1 MNSGSWWWLGRPGV
15 LWFMGSQR
23 VRHNWAT
30 ELIKWY
36 HVCLSDLLHLVWQ
49 LCLPTPCVSTY
60 YYPVSLF
67 LYLCLFVP
75 LYFSAVPG
83 PLFSHT
89 CLTPLC
95 KSFPLLML
103 LLSNLSDCPTSLYI
117 SASFFPLLCFLCA
130 LQLHPFSVT
139 LLSSP
144 LSGTPG
150 GDASFLLSL
159 PSLLQSIIFLS
170 SPNHHDALKAMVPP
184 FILSQTVW
192 RASSLLPPSYQ

>member
-1 MNSGSWWWLGRPGV
+1 MVREAWPAVIHGV
-15 LWFMGSQR
+15 AKSQTQLSY
-23 VRHNWAT
+23 WT

-36 HVCLSDLLHLVWQ
+36 HVCMSDLLHLVWQ

-103 LLSNLSDCPTSLYI
+103 LLSNLSDCPTSLCI

-130 LQLHPFSVT
+130 LQF
-139 LLSSP
+139 
-144 LSGTPG
+144 
-150 GDASFLLSL
+150 
-159 PSLLQSIIFLS
+159 PSLLHSFPPHSRAPQVVMLPSCSLS
-170 SPNHHDALKAMVPP
+170 LHSC
-184 FILSQTVW
+184 SQ
-192 RASSLLPPSYQ
+192 

>member
-1 MNSGSWWWLGRPGV
+1 MFP
-15 LWFMGSQR
+15 
-23 VRHNWAT
+23 H
-30 ELIKWY
+30 III
-36 HVCLSDLLHLVWQ
+36 LSPYFCIFVFLF
-49 LCLPTPCVSTY
+49 PSTFL
-60 YYPVSLF
+60 LF
-67 LYLCLFVP
+67 LAP
-75 LYFSAVPG
+75 
-83 PLFSHT
+83 FSHT

-103 LLSNLSDCPTSLYI
+103 LLSNLSDCPTSLCI

-150 GDASFLLSL
+150 GDASFLVSL

-184 FILSQTVW
+184 FILSQTV
-192 RASSLLPPSYQ
+192 

>member
-1 MNSGSWWWLGRPGV
+1 MGGR
-15 LWFMGSQR
+15 R
-23 VRHNWAT
+23 
-30 ELIKWY
+30 
-36 HVCLSDLLHLVWQ
+36 D
-49 LCLPTPCVSTY
+49 
-60 YYPVSLF
+60 VSLF

-103 LLSNLSDCPTSLYI
+103 LLSNLSDCPTSLCI
-117 SASFFPLLCFLCA
+117 SASFFPLLGFLCA

-184 FILSQTVW
+184 FILSQTV
-192 RASSLLPPSYQ
+192 

>member
-1 MNSGSWWWLGRPGV
+1 MFP
-15 LWFMGSQR
+15 
-23 VRHNWAT
+23 H
-30 ELIKWY
+30 III
-36 HVCLSDLLHLVWQ
+36 LSPYFYIFVFLF
-49 LCLPTPCVSTY
+49 PSTFL
-60 YYPVSLF
+60 LF
-67 LYLCLFVP
+67 LAP
-75 LYFSAVPG
+75 
-83 PLFSHT
+83 FSHT

-103 LLSNLSDCPTSLYI
+103 LLSNLSDCPTSLCI

-184 FILSQTVW
+184 FILSQTV
-192 RASSLLPPSYQ
+192 

>member
-1 MNSGSWWWLGRPGV
+1 MFP
-15 LWFMGSQR
+15 
-23 VRHNWAT
+23 H
-30 ELIKWY
+30 III
-36 HVCLSDLLHLVWQ
+36 LSPYFCIFVFLF
-49 LCLPTPCVSTY
+49 PSTFL
-60 YYPVSLF
+60 LF
-67 LYLCLFVP
+67 LAP
-75 LYFSAVPG
+75 
-83 PLFSHT
+83 FSHT

-103 LLSNLSDCPTSLYI
+103 LLSNLSDCPTSLCI

-184 FILSQTVW
+184 FILSQTV
-192 RASSLLPPSYQ
+192 